1 MKKKTKSILLI
12 IQIFMLFLCVFS
24 ITTKAAV
31 IAEEVND
38 KQNVKENNY
47 LNEIKTKEKEFNEFE
62 IETLREENVK
72 HFRLQDGT
80 YRGVSYNKP
89 VHRLDNDKWI
99 DINNTLIL
107 ENDIYITNDG
117 FTSFSR
123 RANSN
128 IPFFNYDD
136 KISLSFLNQLN
147 GNARIEVTNG
157 IYDEILKNRDDF
169 DELSKININSKIKYY
184 NLCDGLDV
192 EFILDSTTIIVNLDI
207 DTLKFNEQDMNFFL
221 ETQNFEIKKEDK
233 YLKFYN
239 SKTNNLEYEILMPF
253 EFTKDTN
260 LTSESLCDFNKVDRN
275 EYKISLS
282 KELFK
287 NHNEV
292 INGITVSNQ
301 SQFRQ
306 MVFVASALSTGSI
319 ENNVSYDSYV
329 SSSTPTTNYGT
340 SSKMIVSKNDTDYA
354 LIKINK
360 PSIPVG
366 STINTAYMRIPY
378 YFTENSINFINLG
391 AYEITGSWTEYGV
404 NWNNKPLVSQ
414 SRLSIAFARATAT
427 SSSPSYVNFRV
438 TDLAKEW
445 YSGEKENKG
454 IAVKYVN
461 GNENSVILKTW
472 ESNSERS
479 VLTINYTIGD
489 LIIKDGTY
497 FIKNGELNKYVQV
510 DDGDS
515 GNDYNTEGA
524 ILELWTGTGVNFQ
537 KWNFVYLHNGYYKIV
552 SYKSGKVI
560 AVESGNENSSNDAL
574 VQQTYNGSHRQQ
586 WSVQTSTN
594 GMYIIKARSSEP
606 YTTNRV
612 MCAGD
617 GIGGNGRNVE
627 QREYDD
633 NSYYKDE
640 WIIENIQ
647 TEVRLLAYKERNV
660 PRNEYFNETKNI
672 ISAERTSDILSNF
685 YSSCTDEL
693 MIHYFKSCSLLFIH
707 THGFQNGILTGS
719 GYLESSE
726 LASVNLSNLELV
738 FLLTCETGLGGYSQ
752 TRVDTNSPINIV
764 ERLICCG
771 AETVVGFKEI
781 TYVDDCNKLVPDF
794 ARKTMVEG
802 CSVKDAIMLIDY
814 ANYIQ
819 DMSLIAVIGG
829 NENNY
834 IN

>member
-292 INGITVSNQ
+292 INDIIVSNQ

-306 MVFVASALSTGSI
+306 MVFVASALSTGSV

-329 SSSTPTTNYGT
+329 SSSAPTTNYGT
-340 SSKMIVSKNDTDYA
+340 SPKMIVSKNNTDYG

-360 PSIPVG
+360 PSIPAG

-414 SRLSIAFARATAT
+414 SKLSIAIARATAT

-445 YSGEKENKG
+445 YSGEKENKA

-497 FIKNGELNKYVQV
+497 FIKNGELDKYVQV

-552 SYKSGKVI
+552 SYKSCKVI

-617 GIGGNGRNVE
+617 
-627 QREYDD
+627 
-633 NSYYKDE
+633 
-640 WIIENIQ
+640 
-647 TEVRLLAYKERNV
+647 
-660 PRNEYFNETKNI
+660 
-672 ISAERTSDILSNF
+672 
-685 YSSCTDEL
+685 
-693 MIHYFKSCSLLFIH
+693 
-707 THGFQNGILTGS
+707 
-719 GYLESSE
+719 
-726 LASVNLSNLELV
+726 
-738 FLLTCETGLGGYSQ
+738 
-752 TRVDTNSPINIV
+752 
-764 ERLICCG
+764 
-771 AETVVGFKEI
+771 
-781 TYVDDCNKLVPDF
+781 
-794 ARKTMVEG
+794 
-802 CSVKDAIMLIDY
+802 
-814 ANYIQ
+814 
-819 DMSLIAVIGG
+819 
-829 NENNY
+829 
-834 IN
+834 